1 MKRNLKM
8 SNEVIKRILL
18 SNREYHGAGR
28 ENGDGLYIAGYQH
41 SSEVIFLPPPASV
54 DSCFCLYRNTCTNN
68 TLLLHIFTCLLR
80 LALFVL
86 ALFDHICS
94 SAVWSTIICTIPTR
108 YIHVYHIKQHK

>member
-28 ENGDGLYIAGYQH
+28 ENGDGLYLAGYQH

-68 TLLLHIFTCLLR
+68 TLLSAYLHMPITVSIVYLG
-80 LALFVL
+80 
-86 ALFDHICS
+86 
-94 SAVWSTIICTIPTR
+94 IIGPHPT
-108 YIHVYHIKQHK
+108 